1 MGLKEMYYNLSIV
14 FLLLASSSA
23 FTQDNNLGITQ
34 TQDNNKI
41 TLTIQIQ
48 KPNSHEGIRGAT
60 ILGNGISNSVEVCQ
74 HLVGVSKGDYCP
86 ITETKVT
93 NLNIPGSCQE
103 IYRNGKTISGTY
115 EILPTGQTKPVTVLC
130 DMEIE
135 GGGWTIIQKRFDG
148 SVDFYRPW
156 RDYKFG
162 FGNLKG
168 EFWLG
173 LENIH
178 HLTSSKSN
186 ELLIEVTDHNLLNYY
201 ARYPVFEIG
210 SEYQGYKLKTLGSYS
225 GNSSGDSMIYHLSQR
240 FTTFDQDQ
248 DSWSEGNCAKFS
260 HGGWWYN
267 NCYSSNLNGSPRN
280 IPHISPKDT
289 SKRYGMN
296 WDKITT
302 PSQSHLYG
310 TRMLIRPKL

>member
-60 ILGNGISNSVEVCQ
+60 I
-74 HLVGVSKGDYCP
+74 
-86 ITETKVT
+86 
-93 NLNIPGSCQE
+93 
-103 IYRNGKTISGTY
+103 RKTISGTY